1 MLRTLLLLI
10 IPLSLLS
17 HPFVQ
22 AAERPGSFQMGADI
36 SWIPQDEARG
46 AEYYVNGVRR
56 DIFDVLT
63 QHGFNYVRLRVFVDP
78 EYGYSRRSPEDKWCG
93 IEHTLDMA
101 QRARDAGMGYLLNF
115 HYSDTWADP
124 EHQPKP
130 RAWEDLE
137 FEELVEALYEYTRES
152 VQALVDQGTPPD
164 MVQIGNENTFGMLWP
179 EGRVEASFPTGNPIT
194 DANHM
199 NVEGAG
205 GYDNFAELL
214 KAGIRAVREVSPD
227 SKVMV
232 HHHLGRHWEMVQ
244 DWMDNLL
251 ERGVEF
257 DVVGFSAYQ
266 QQEEGDWERTI
277 DKFVEKY
284 PQFGFNF
291 VEYSSRKRYVN
302 DIVFQAPDARGWGTF
317 IWEPTRHQEAIF
329 DRDGSNAGGG
339 PRPNL
344 LRDGMNPA
352 EAPGGTVTPTG
363 ERRQPSNRFEGN
375 EFLQLYREMAE
386 DYGVQLVHA
395 PARKQLDA
403 RPMFQDEQGVIRWQD
418 DGSEVILFG
427 ANYCL
432 PSASDYRAAREVS
445 DDLKAMIDED
455 MQHFARMDW
464 DGLRLSFWGDS
475 ENTDAEGNL
484 IENEH
489 LDLLC
494 YLIYRAGERGIYML
508 LSPIVNHTSL
518 WPGRMDE
525 EPQGIFAA
533 FSGPERGVN
542 PDAIAAQVNY
552 IRQLL
557 EYVNPYTGVALKD
570 DAFIPF
576 VEMVNEPYHHV
587 DDFDASVHF
596 INELVKAVKEV
607 APDKLTFHNLTQDV
621 AIADAMRASEV
632 DGASIG
638 WYPSGLVSGRTLEGN
653 YLRAVDDFPPIR
665 EVDLSGLSRVVY
677 EFDQSDMMSN
687 VMYPAMTRTYR
698 SLEVQYAAMFSYDM
712 LRSSRYNLGW
722 QTHFLNMVATPEK
735 AISAII
741 AGEVMR
747 ELPVGEQ
754 YGSYPENKTFGEFR
768 LDYPSDLAEWVTAS
782 NFYHTSNT
790 TTAPKDAE
798 SLERIVGH
806 GSSPVVDYH
815 GKGIYFFD
823 RIQPG
828 VWRLEV
834 HPDAVLV
841 ADPYE
846 LPSVDRVVVDIRHR
860 EWPMTVRLPDLGE
873 TFEIRDLRKREAPV
887 MVANGRFQVRPGI
900 YLLVEDSDFDGAELP
915 DRIRKI
921 GMAEFVT
928 LDDLAFEGDRKRLFD
943 MAEDSARL
951 STTRLL
957 GAVRRVDGDAG
968 ASAIRLTSERLNE
981 RQGDFS
987 ASLDIVSRVRELGDA
1002 VHTAEAL
1009 EFSARAHSGSGQFVV
1024 TLMEADGT
1032 SWVQRFALTDE
1043 WQDYSVPLNTLE
1055 ADKGVLLP
1063 QAYPGSW
1070 SYWVKPAMGRGGP
1083 DDRIQLDQIER
1094 IHFSIR
1100 EPADGQSMAIELSS
1114 VDLLLKR

>member
-1 MLRTLLLLI
+1 MFRTLILPI
-10 IPLSLLS
+10 VSLL
-17 HPFVQ
+17 FVLL
-22 AAERPGSFQMGADI
+22 ASAHSASRPGSFKMGADI

-56 DIFDVLT
+56 EIFDVLT

-78 EYGYSRRSPEDKWCG
+78 EHGYSRRSPEDRWCG
-93 IEHTLDMA
+93 IEQTLKMA

-130 RAWEDLE
+130 RAWQDLE
-137 FEELVEALYEYTRES
+137 FPDLVDALYEYTKAS

-179 EGRVEASFPTGNPIT
+179 EGRVEASFPTGNPVT

-214 KAGIRAVREVSPD
+214 KAGIRAVREASPE

-232 HHHLGRHWEMVQ
+232 HHHLGRHWEMVK

-277 DKFVEKY
+277 EKFIERY
-284 PQFGFNF
+284 PEHGFNI
-291 VEYSSRKRYVN
+291 VEYSSRKQYIN
-302 DIVFQAPDARGWGTF
+302 DIVYNAPDQRGWGTF

-329 DRDGSNAGGG
+329 DRDGGNAGGG

-352 EAPGGTVTPTG
+352 EAPGGTVTETG
-363 ERRQPSNRFEGN
+363 ERRQPSNRYEGN
-375 EFLQLYREMAE
+375 EFLQLYREMAA
-386 DYGVQLVHA
+386 DYGVELLHE
-395 PARKQLDA
+395 PARTELDA
-403 RPMFQDEQGVIRWQD
+403 RPMFQDESGVIRWQE

-432 PSASDYRAAREVS
+432 PSASDYRAARAVS
-445 DDLKAMIDED
+445 DDLKGMIDED
-455 MQHFARMDW
+455 MQHFARMRW

-494 YLIYRAGERGIYML
+494 YLIYRAGERGVYML
-508 LSPIVNHTSL
+508 LSPIVNHTAL
-518 WPGRMDE
+518 WPGAMDQ
-525 EPQGIFAA
+525 EPSGIFAEY
-533 FSGPERGVN
+533 SGQERGVN

-570 DAFIPF
+570 DPFIPF

-587 DDFDASVHF
+587 DDFDGSVHF
-596 INELVKAVKEV
+596 INELVAAVKDV
-607 APDKLTFHNLTQDV
+607 APDKITFHNLTQAV
-621 AIADAMRASEV
+621 GIADAMRASNV

-653 YLRAVDDFPPIR
+653 FLRAVDDFPPIR
-665 EVDLSGLSRVVY
+665 EVDLTGLSRVVY
-677 EFDQSDMMSN
+677 EFDQADMMSN
-687 VMYPAMTRTYR
+687 VMYPAMTRTFR

-712 LRSSRYNLGW
+712 LRTSRYNLGW
-722 QTHFLNMVATPEK
+722 QTHFLNLVSTPQK
-735 AISAII
+735 AVSSII

-747 ELPVGEQ
+747 EIAAGEEF
-754 YGSYPENKTFGEFR
+754 GAYPENKQFGEFR
-768 LDYPSDLAEWVTAS
+768 LDYAADLSEWNS
-782 NFYHTSNT
+782 SRHFYYTSNT
-790 TTAPKDAE
+790 STEPKDPE
-798 SLERIVGH
+798 SLEHIVGY
-806 GSSPVVDYH
+806 GSSPVVDYS
-815 GKGIYFFD
+815 GKGIYFLD

-834 HPDAVLV
+834 HPDAELI
-841 ADPYE
+841 ADPYAQ
-846 LPSVDRVVVDIRHR
+846 PSVDRVVVDIRHR
-860 EWPMTVRLPDLGE
+860 EWPMRVLLPDLGE
-873 TFEIRDLRKREAPV
+873 GFEIRDLRKREQVRQTNNA
-887 MVANGRFQVRPGI
+887 RFQVTPGI
-900 YLLVEDSDFDGAELP
+900 YLLVSAEDFDTADLP
-915 DRIRKI
+915 DSIGRI
-921 GMAEFVT
+921 GMGEFVT
-928 LDDLAFEGDRKRLFD
+928 LDELPFEGERFRLFD
-943 MAEDSARL
+943 ADADIDRL
-951 STTRLL
+951 SYTRLL
-957 GAVRRVDGDAG
+957 GEGRKVEGEATL
-968 ASAIRLTSERLNE
+968 RLGSQRLNE

-987 ASLDIVSRVRELGDA
+987 ASLDIVSRLKELGAAIDS
-1002 VHTAEAL
+1002 VEAL
-1009 EFSARAHSGSGQFVV
+1009 EFRARAHTGSGMFVL

-1043 WQDYSVPLNTLE
+1043 WQSYTVPLDTLE

-1063 QAYPGSW
+1063 QAYPGYW
-1070 SYWVKPAMGRGGP
+1070 SYWVEPTEGRGGP
-1083 DDRIQLDQIER
+1083 DDRIQPSQIER
-1094 IHFSIR
+1094 IQFSLR
-1100 EPADGQSMAIELSS
+1100 EPDDGQTMAVELGA
-1114 VDLLLKR
+1114 VDLLLSNP